1 MTDRSV
7 FVKTCRKNQLTLCFR
22 MPKISAAAAERRRD
36 RILDAARDCFA
47 EHGIHVSVDEIC
59 SRAGISKG
67 AFYGYFS
74 SKDAAIQALAET
86 HEEIIHKFAGVQ
98 SLAALSQELA
108 ELTTKRS
115 TASSR
120 LELETWVYALKQ
132 PALRNLLWKNIDE
145 LKRSLKSGIKLIRSG
160 SRAQKHT
167 VSTEAAAEI
176 LSIFAMGLIA
186 RSALKTKSRSNSGE
200 DSLTKLIEAL
210 LADKN

>member
-1 MTDRSV
+1 
-7 FVKTCRKNQLTLCFR
+7 
-22 MPKISAAAAERRRD
+22 MPKISAAAAKSRRD
-36 RILDAARDCFA
+36 KILDAARDCFA

-59 SRAGISKG
+59 NKAGISKG

-86 HEEIIHKFAGVQ
+86 HEEIIHKFAELQ
-98 SLAALSQELA
+98 NLAALGQELA
-108 ELTTKRS
+108 QLTTKRS
-115 TASSR
+115 TASQR

-132 PALRNLLWKNIDE
+132 PALRSLLWKNTDE

-160 SRAQKHT
+160 SRARKHK

-186 RSALKTKSRSNSGE
+186 RSALQTKNRTNSGE
-200 DSLTKLIEAL
+200 DSLHTLIEAL
-210 LADKN
+210 LADDLQP